1 MHKKRRKLLTEWNKS
16 LQKIALIS
24 PIRIKLLATTFIAL
38 ATFAS
43 AQDRMI
49 VEGNTL
55 IFNTDALS
63 GADNPAPSI
72 IYEDVNLF
80 GDLLLNHPEVDTVI
94 VSGGGGSN
102 TAAYDIAHKII
113 EFGLTTIARN
123 NCSSACTLL
132 FLAGSDRKLEKGA
145 RLGFHRS
152 TNSAADHREFY
163 ERNKEDAGWVD
174 EFGYAKKAHEDG
186 QVAARDFIAYAVGRG
201 VSLEFALEALTY
213 SPNDMWYPDQDIML
227 EAGVIEGK

>member
-1 MHKKRRKLLTEWNKS
+1 MT
-16 LQKIALIS
+16 
-24 PIRIKLLATTFIAL
+24 
-38 ATFAS
+38 
-43 AQDRMI
+43 
-49 VEGNTL
+49 VEANTI

-63 GADNPAPSI
+63 GADNPTPTI
-72 IYEDVNLF
+72 LYEDVNLF
-80 GDLLLNHPEVDTVI
+80 GDLLMNHPEVDTVI

-113 EFGLTTIARN
+113 EFGLATIARN

-132 FLAGSDRKLEKGA
+132 FLAGSDRRLEKGA

-152 TNSAADHREFY
+152 TNSAADHREFF

-186 QVAARDFIAYAVGRG
+186 QISARDFIAYVVGRG
-201 VSLEFALEALTY
+201 VSLDFALEALTY
-213 SPNDMWYPDQDIML
+213 SPQDMWYPSEGEMRT
-227 EAGVIEGK
+227 AGVLSGIE

>member
-1 MHKKRRKLLTEWNKS
+1 MPS
-16 LQKIALIS
+16 LFCAQLAALS
-24 PIRIKLLATTFIAL
+24 FTV
-38 ATFAS
+38 FAS
-43 AQDRMI
+43 LGVCAIAGERMI
-49 VEGNTL
+49 VESHTL
-55 IFNTDALS
+55 IFDTDALS
-63 GADNPAPSI
+63 SASNSTPTI

-80 GDLLLNHPEVDTVI
+80 GDLLMNHPEVDTVI

-113 EFGLTTIARN
+113 EFGLNTIARN

-132 FLAGSDRKLEKGA
+132 FLAGSERKLEKGA

-163 ERNKEDAGWVD
+163 ERTKEDAGWVD